1 MGKIET
7 WQEKTKTTTVRLGDT
22 QVDVSDW
29 ANLEGVQ
36 VGVVSKDRATILS
49 GSMTWEE
56 LEALVAALS
65 LHKTEA

>member
-36 VGVVSKDRATILS
+36 VSIVSKGGATILS
-49 GSMTWEE
+49 GSMAWEE

-65 LHKTEA
+65 LHKADA